1 VPRRLLIAGV
11 SSRAAAESAARAG
24 FRVTAIDAFGD
35 LDQHPSVDALSIPR
49 DFGSRFTATAA
60 ARAARDVE
68 CDAVMYLSSFENHP
82 RAVSALAAGRALLG
96 NPPPVL
102 CRARDPRLVTE
113 ALRTRGLRAPSVR
126 FDPAMR
132 GTWLRKPLSSGGGRG
147 VRLSRHGESLPRG
160 CYLQAFVEGAPG
172 SIVFIAAGGRVV
184 PIGMSRQIVGERAFG
199 ATGFKYCGS
208 ILTPADDPQFDSD
221 RALVRAACG
230 LARAAAEEFGL
241 VGVNGIDFIARDGV
255 PFAVEIN
262 PRWSAS
268 VELVERAYGLPVF
281 AAHAAACQDGSLPDF
296 DLSAL
301 RRSGPAMGKAIVF
314 ARSDVTVGDTRPW
327 IGGQWSVVGGQWSL
341 TSPATG
347 HRPPIAGH
355 RPPATD
361 HGIRDVP
368 RPGERIPAG
377 RPVCTIFASG
387 RNGGACHAELVC
399 RAAWV
404 YAQLAAWERNVA

>member
-1 VPRRLLIAGV
+1 
-11 SSRAAAESAARAG
+11 
-24 FRVTAIDAFGD
+24 
-35 LDQHPSVDALSIPR
+35 
-49 DFGSRFTATAA
+49 
-60 ARAARDVE
+60 
-68 CDAVMYLSSFENHP
+68 MYLSGFENHP
-82 RAVSALAAGRALLG
+82 RAVSSLAAGRALLG

-102 CRARDPRLVTE
+102 RRARDPRLVRE
-113 ALRTRGLRAPSVR
+113 ALRTRGLRTPSVR

-147 VRLSRHGESLPRG
+147 VRHSRHGESLPRG
-160 CYLQAFVEGAPG
+160 CYLQEFVEGAPG
-172 SIVFIAAGGRVV
+172 SIVFIAAGGRAV

-199 ATGFKYCGS
+199 ATGFKYCGN
-208 ILTPADDPQFDSD
+208 ILAPADDPQFDRD
-221 RALVRAACG
+221 QALVRAACG

-281 AAHAAACQDGSLPDF
+281 AAHVAACQDGSLPDF
-296 DLSAL
+296 DLIAR
-301 RRSGPAMGKAIVF
+301 RRSGPAIGKAIVF
-314 ARSDVTVGDTRPW
+314 ARSDVTVGDTRRWLP
-327 IGGQWSVVGGQWSL
+327 
-341 TSPATG
+341 TD
-347 HRPPIAGH
+347 HRPPATDHRPPATDHRPPATDHRPPATDH

-368 RPGERIPAG
+368 HPCERIPAG
-377 RPVCTIFASG
+377 RPVCTVFAAG
-387 RNGGACHAELVC
+387 RNGAACHAELVR

-404 YAQLAAWERNVA
+404 YAQLAVWERNVA